1 MRCCDSGHKPMA
13 ATPGAQHSM
22 LKFPFGNKS
31 SWRKVTRGKW
41 MIKGEI
47 GLPVEST
54 NA

>member
-1 MRCCDSGHKPMA
+1 MA